1 MATHGGLVFCI
12 LDMEDSAI
20 PCHGSLLG
28 RASASSV
35 ATMRAAFVEAA
46 SSLAWVTSASNTS
59 TSTLPRDRSCRNT
72 TQEEMREHG
81 GSPRQVGKIFFFLS
95 D

>member
-1 MATHGGLVFCI
+1 MAASFFASLTWRTVLSHVTVASLAEPLHQVE
-12 LDMEDSAI
+12 DM
-20 PCHGSLLG
+20 
-28 RASASSV
+28 
-35 ATMRAAFVEAA
+35 AFVEAA

-72 TQEEMREHG
+72 TQEEIREHG
-81 GSPRQVGKIFFFLS
+81 GSQRQVGKIFFFLS